1 MTTDLQS
8 ELTKVGDRLHKMITQ
23 NTDLKIKLR
32 QMEQVSASD
41 IEQKMIKKVSELEK
55 SNFETILKTYKSNIS
70 FFAPDS

>member
-32 QMEQVSASD
+32 QMEEVSASD